1 MQVVEGGVVSEK
13 KPKHHQVHRVKKV
26 PLAMGLLF
34 IGLGLWNLVLILTG
48 SSSESM
54 KATYATL
61 VVAFLG
67 FGITL
72 LDKSGIL
79 EK

>member
-1 MQVVEGGVVSEK
+1 LVDEGGTLSENK
-13 KPKHHQVHRVKKV
+13 KPKSHHVKKV
-26 PLAMGLLF
+26 PLLMGSIF
-34 IGLGLWNLVLILTG
+34 IGLGLWNLVLILLGT
-48 SSSESM
+48 SSESM

-72 LDKSGIL
+72 LGKSGVL

>member
-1 MQVVEGGVVSEK
+1 
-13 KPKHHQVHRVKKV
+13 
-26 PLAMGLLF
+26 MG
-34 IGLGLWNLVLILTG
+34 TA
-48 SSSESM
+48 SESM
-54 KATYATL
+54 EGTYATL

>member
-1 MQVVEGGVVSEK
+1 MREIFLSEK
-13 KPKHHQVHRVKKV
+13 KKPKPHHVKKV
-26 PLAMGLLF
+26 PLLMGLLF
-34 IGLGLWNLVLILTG
+34 VGLGLWNLVLILMGTA
-48 SSSESM
+48 SESM
-54 KATYATL
+54 EGTYATL